1 MSGVEQF
8 ESLLKELV
16 LAKRLSGTKLT
27 KLTEIAMQCIEH
39 DTQLVSILYRL
50 HKSLPSSNKV
60 SSLYVFDALAR
71 AAKSLVNKRGD
82 EPGPVGN
89 AASFLAKL
97 GGVVD
102 GLYQDMQNASI
113 PEGKEKSKKVLDI
126 WIKGSTFPPDVLSR
140 LGGILKG
147 ADKGTTPPVNV
158 PHVKAP
164 EPEIMPPPMSPT
176 HTSQTPPQVTPPVPP
191 HAPVPAT
198 PDAQATLLA
207 LLAQVTNAGSAA
219 VPTFPQTSVNT
230 PGAQFAA
237 AQYVL
242 QQLAQTAAPA
252 LNVASTPIISA
263 PTGNDFTAARRSH
276 MTPVDHRPVK
286 QVDRNAIL
294 VQRMAEPRMIVTLL
308 LTIDRSLTVEA
319 LWEVVL
325 ETGAMADDSDAGTI
339 PVTGIGNRLI
349 KTETIKE
356 IQETGAHCPVD
367 VGAVVDL
374 AVLRRRGHTGTET
387 GAMKSPTAAP
397 VAPEEIP
404 PAGKDEFGRDIR
416 SPSPERGPN
425 DAPSD
430 GTPNI
435 PPHTNIPASASPPLD
450 PRLRLRQTVDISDRE
465 PSNTSVSNIRDSAD
479 VAPSTSASSSLQSSA
494 FPSSSTAAAATTL
507 SADVSKGSLA
517 AAEAGPTSV
526 EGQGLDKFDFSTFDM
541 TSPTSWEALG
551 KMWQVTYGIMPAG
564 EQLMQFV
571 VSGGTMRP
579 EVGQADAV
587 GMAQQQV
594 QQQQVRQQV
603 PQQVQSF
610 ISGDE
615 EKLEYGGGYSGRGRG
630 GGGRGWRGGYGGGR
644 GRGGGGGGYNN
655 GYGNARMGQNNS
667 WGYDDQGTDAIVL
680 GGGDESPVNYSQNY
694 QQDQYSVGMDNGSHM
709 SPQSAGGGGNSGK
722 MQRVGDKWVFTRLE
736 LNLPVTIEVNIQGS
750 GLRGSDLAEG
760 GFRARVWPEDM
771 VAYPS
776 GQYANGT
783 ANNHIFLV
791 VTLKTSS
798 IRVSATCSAQMRG
811 ITVKTRRANRL
822 ETILGD
828 LRV

>member
-147 ADKGTTPPVNV
+147 ADKASGTTPPVNV
-158 PHVKAP
+158 SHVKAP
-164 EPEIMPPPMSPT
+164 EPEILPPPMSPT

-242 QQLAQTAAPA
+242 QQLAQTAAAPA

-263 PTGNDFTAARRSH
+263 PTGNDFTAGHPNRRSRSPIPH
-276 MTPVDHRPVK
+276 DPRRPPPREASRQERHFSPENGRTSYDSHAPFDHRPQSYGRGPVGGGPR
-286 QVDRNAIL
+286 DRGDGRRL
-294 VQRMAEPRMIVTLL
+294 GRWDDPHRDYQRDPR
-308 LTIDRSLTVEA
+308 DRSPL
-319 LWEVVL
+319 
-325 ETGAMADDSDAGTI
+325 
-339 PVTGIGNRLI
+339 P
-349 KTETIKE
+349 
-356 IQETGAHCPVD
+356 
-367 VGAVVDL
+367 
-374 AVLRRRGHTGTET
+374 RRRAGRSRSR
-387 GAMKSPTAAP
+387 SPP
-397 VAPEEIP
+397 PPRPYGDRDRRNEKPYGSPQIP

-479 VAPSTSASSSLQSSA
+479 VAPSTSASSSSQ
-494 FPSSSTAAAATTL
+494 
-507 SADVSKGSLA
+507 SKGSLA

-655 GYGNARMGQNNS
+655 GYGNGRMGQNNS

-709 SPQSAGGGGNSGK
+709 SPQSAGGNSGK
-722 MQRVGDKWVFTRLE
+722 MQRVGDKWVFTRA
-736 LNLPVTIEVNIQGS
+736 GS
-750 GLRGSDLAEG
+750 
-760 GFRARVWPEDM
+760 
-771 VAYPS
+771 
-776 GQYANGT
+776 
-783 ANNHIFLV
+783 
-791 VTLKTSS
+791 
-798 IRVSATCSAQMRG
+798 
-811 ITVKTRRANRL
+811 
-822 ETILGD
+822 
-828 LRV
+828 